1 MATYARKYSLE
12 PVEVPRVRTRNRRI
26 VTRLPVP
33 ESLPL
38 FERMERFEPAS
49 MQGQPPVMIHRAKG
63 WHVEDRWGNRWL
75 DWSTGVLIANAGNGN
90 PAIVAAL
97 RRIIRRPL
105 LSTYVF
111 PHADR
116 ALLVEELA
124 ALAPQ
129 GADHR
134 SASSPEGAPQGADHR
149 SASSPE
155 GAPQGADWR
164 VFLLSTGSEAT
175 ENCIKLAKTWGL
187 ERHGPERRVFV
198 SFRNGFHG
206 RTMGAQLAGGMD
218 GAKRWLGRLDDSFV
232 QVPFPDGYKNPDTRF
247 ELFLETLAAKG
258 VRAEQVCGVMA
269 ESYQGVGPDFMPV
282 DYARRLE
289 EWCRKHD
296 VVLVMDEVQA
306 GFCRTGTWF
315 AFEQYGIT
323 PDLIACGKG
332 ISSSLPLSAVIG
344 RADIMGLYPPGSMTS
359 THSGSPLPVAAA
371 LANVREL
378 RRGPYLAN
386 ARELG
391 PVLREGLLA
400 IQRRHPAQAGCVQ
413 ARGLVAGIQIVKPGT
428 REPDGATALRVN
440 LACFHKGLLM
450 FAPVGVA
457 GECIKIAP
465 PLDTSRE
472 ALDEGLAVLG
482 EAMDEVL
489 G

>member
-1 MATYARKYSLE
+1 MEVQAMAVFTRKYSLE
-12 PVEVPRVRTRNRRI
+12 PVAVPRVRTRHRRI
-26 VTRLPVP
+26 VTPLPVP

-38 FERMERFEPAS
+38 FERLERFEPAS

-75 DWSTGVLIANAGNGN
+75 DWSTGVLISNAGNGN

-97 RRIIRRPL
+97 RRAIRRPL

-111 PHADR
+111 AHADR
-116 ALLVEELA
+116 AMLVEELA
-124 ALAPQ
+124 ALAPK
-129 GADHR
+129 GVDY
-134 SASSPEGAPQGADHR
+134 
-149 SASSPE
+149 
-155 GAPQGADWR
+155 R

-198 SFRNGFHG
+198 TFKNAFHG

-218 GAKRWLGRLDDSFV
+218 GAKRWIGRLDDSFV

-258 VRAEQVCGVMA
+258 VRPEQVCGVMA
-269 ESYQGVGPDFMPV
+269 ESYQGVGPDFLPV
-282 DYARRLE
+282 DYAKRLE

-306 GFCRTGTWF
+306 GFCRTGAWF
-315 AFEQYGIT
+315 TFEHYGII

-386 ARELG
+386 ARTLG
-391 PVLREGLLA
+391 PVLQEGLLA

-413 ARGLVAGIQIVKPGT
+413 AKGLVAGIQIVKPGT
-428 REPDGATALRVN
+428 REPDGATALRINV
-440 LACFHKGLLM
+440 ACFHKGLLM